1 MPVLRSLW
9 LLPLRVMAS
18 ARWTLRS
25 IVAAAASLVAGDV
38 APAGEGQLRVRI
50 SRRVRSG
57 RRRPGRTDGLRL
69 ARRATREH

>member
-1 MPVLRSLW
+1 MFSARVEGSVSMPVLRSLW

-50 SRRVRSG
+50 SRACS
-57 RRRPGRTDGLRL
+57 
-69 ARRATREH
+69 